1 MDDKETSW
9 GNVADWYQDL
19 LTGDNTYQEEVILP
33 NLLRVLELKDK
44 EKILD
49 LACGEGFFSRAF
61 IKEDADVTALDISP
75 ELIAIAKIKSPSGIN
90 FITAS
95 GDKLPFPDESFK
107 KVVIV
112 LALQNIENVSGAIAE
127 CSRVLSRNG
136 ELFIVLNHP
145 AFRIPKYSLWGMD
158 EEKKVQYRRIDA
170 YMSESKTEINM
181 HPGKDTKK
189 TTVSFHRP
197 LQLYFK
203 VFAKNN
209 FVVSK
214 LEEWVSHKKS
224 EEGSNAAP
232 ENRARKEIPM
242 FMLVKCIKLS

>member
-1 MDDKETSW
+1 MDKKETSW

-19 LTGDNTYQEEVILP
+19 LAGDNTYQEEVILP

-61 IKEDADVTALDISP
+61 MKEGANVAASDISP
-75 ELIAIAKIKSPSGIN
+75 ELIAIAKSKSPSGID
-90 FITAS
+90 FRVAS
-95 GDKLPFPDESFK
+95 ADALPFPDRSFK
-107 KVVIV
+107 KVTIV
-112 LALQNIENVSGAIAE
+112 LALQNIENMSGTIAE
-127 CSRVLSRNG
+127 CSRVLSTNG

-145 AFRIPKYSLWGMD
+145 AFRIPKHSLWGKD

-170 YMSESKTEINM
+170 YMSESKTEIGMN
-181 HPGKDTKK
+181 PGEDTKK
-189 TTVSFHRP
+189 TTISFHRP

-203 VFAKNN
+203 VLAKNN
-209 FVVSK
+209 FTVSR

-224 EEGSNAAP
+224 EEGPNAAL
-232 ENRARKEIPM
+232 EDKARKEIPM
-242 FMLVKCIKLS
+242 FMLLKCTKLS